1 MPALIRERVATLA
14 VVAITSLILNASLA
28 LADDPLDQ
36 VQPPPND
43 ASGNAD
49 GQELSA
55 TAGGVVFDRSKNGKG
70 TTAGPVA
77 AVGNWTPPACWYAPK
92 YTPAQFKKYVEPI
105 WAAESTGAQWDL
117 EQRKRYVDGE
127 PYKDFNAD
135 KAGKGYWW
143 DSYINEARIGEPGA
157 LACDK
162 PTFWVDNGDPP
173 PADVPEAVTPEI
185 LAHLAYAEVRVPDT
199 EIELAPKANT
209 KVNLPTWAWLDKAEF
224 NAVSVTASVP
234 VLNIQA
240 TATATPVSLKIEP
253 GTKDA
258 ALHPA
263 SGECPIQD
271 GSIGVPYTQGS
282 ADQTPPCGL
291 TYLRSSGDGTYKLQ
305 ATITWKMHW
314 TGTGGAG
321 GDLPDGTF
329 GTTQNITV
337 QEIQA
342 INR

>member
-1 MPALIRERVATLA
+1 M
-14 VVAITSLILNASLA
+14 
-28 LADDPLDQ
+28 
-36 VQPPPND
+36 
-43 ASGNAD
+43 
-49 GQELSA
+49 
-55 TAGGVVFDRSKNGKG
+55 
-70 TTAGPVA
+70 
-77 AVGNWTPPACWYAPK
+77 
-92 YTPAQFKKYVEPI
+92 
-105 WAAESTGAQWDL
+105 
-117 EQRKRYVDGE
+117 
-127 PYKDFNAD
+127 
-135 KAGKGYWW
+135 
-143 DSYINEARIGEPGA
+143 
-157 LACDK
+157 
-162 PTFWVDNGDPP
+162 
-173 PADVPEAVTPEI
+173 
-185 LAHLAYAEVRVPDT
+185 
-199 EIELAPKANT
+199 
-209 KVNLPTWAWLDKAEF
+209 
-224 NAVSVTASVP
+224 SVTASVP

-291 TYLRSSGDGTYKLQ
+291 TYLRSSGDGAYKLQ

-329 GTTQNITV
+329 GTTQNTTV